1 MRILVVDDQATMR
14 RIIVRMLKKL
24 GHQDCYEAQNG
35 ADAVERLET
44 LTVDVVISDCRMP
57 SMDGI
62 DLLHALRANES
73 TKKLPVLMV
82 TANADE
88 ANVLSALRAGATNYL
103 VKPFTLDSL
112 RDKMA
117 ATMQ

>member
-1 MRILVVDDQATMR
+1 MRVLIVDDQATMR
-14 RIIVRMLKKL
+14 RIIVQMLKKL
-24 GHQDCYEAQNG
+24 GHLECYEAQNG

-57 SMDGI
+57 TMDGI
-62 DLLHALRANES
+62 DLIHALRANES
-73 TKKLPVLMV
+73 TKTLPVLIV

-88 ANVLSALRAGATNYL
+88 ANVLTALRAGATNYL

-112 RDKMA
+112 RDKIS
-117 ATMQ
+117 TLH

>member
-1 MRILVVDDQATMR
+1 MRVLIVDDQATMR
-14 RIIVRMLKKL
+14 RIIMQMLKKL
-24 GHQDCYEAQNG
+24 GHEECYEAQNG

-57 SMDGI
+57 TMDGI
-62 DLLHALRANES
+62 DLIHALRANES
-73 TKKLPVLMV
+73 TKRLPVLIV

-88 ANVLSALRAGATNYL
+88 ANVLTALRAGATNYL

-112 RDKMA
+112 RDKMS
-117 ATMQ
+117 TMH